1 MNWAIWKRG
10 IIAFAVLILNACATP
25 GSGGLRPSQSE
36 FDSQWVEIA
45 AGSAYGE
52 IGKPLALML
61 ILKNKTDRA
70 LWVHVGFTS
79 PDPAQSCTSAKQLA
93 PKGSATY
100 TCAQR
105 QLVADVPYPISVAA
119 FSDQALTQ
127 NLETKQTK
135 LQFKAQD
142 LATLMEM
149 VTPPQLPA
157 TFSDVWYRTDEALL
171 LIAYKEKGTLIV
183 AADKLIFNHSSGS
196 VEVPMAAIKKV
207 EPRKRMGMVVAN
219 HWVVV
224 EYRVGGNDAL
234 IAFKYAPFSGKTSD
248 SEIYSAISWAREKK

>member
-10 IIAFAVLILNACATP
+10 IIAFAVLILNSCATP

-135 LQFKAQD
+135 LRAVK
-142 LATLMEM
+142 TNG
-149 VTPPQLPA
+149 TPEA
-157 TFSDVWYRTDEALL
+157 SAARRAART
-171 LIAYKEKGTLIV
+171 
-183 AADKLIFNHSSGS
+183 
-196 VEVPMAAIKKV
+196 
-207 EPRKRMGMVVAN
+207 RVVACSMAN
-219 HWVVV
+219 
-224 EYRVGGNDAL
+224 
-234 IAFKYAPFSGKTSD
+234 SGF
-248 SEIYSAISWAREKK
+248 AGFPL